1 MMGGI
6 AADENDLPR
15 GAGDVLAEGLAQY
28 RIGAKIRRLRQA
40 KDLGL
45 AQLGEHSGLSA
56 GMLSKIERGQQV
68 PTLPTL
74 LRISM
79 VFGVGLDHFFSDSEA
94 PVLEVVRRADR
105 LRLPDRTEGR
115 PHYLFE
121 SLDFPVTDKPFEA
134 YAAEFLADR
143 PVSAPHAHDGDE
155 VIYVIEG
162 RLEVSIHERSVEL
175 GPGDSLYFDA
185 RFDHSYRCLGDRA
198 AKAVVVVATP

>member
-1 MMGGI
+1 MDGI
-6 AADENDLPR
+6 AADENGAPR
-15 GAGDVLAEGLAQY
+15 QAGDVLTEGLAQY

-68 PTLPTL
+68 PTLQTL

-79 VFGVGLDHFFSDSEA
+79 VFGVGLDHFFSESDA

-105 LRLPDRTEGR
+105 LRLPDRTDGR
-115 PHYLFE
+115 PRYLFE
-121 SLDFPVTDKPFEA
+121 SLDYPVTDKPFET

-143 PVSAPHAHDGDE
+143 PLSEPHSHAGDE
-155 VIYVIEG
+155 LIFVIEG
-162 RLEVSIHERSVEL
+162 RLEVSIHERTVEL

-185 RFDHSYRCLGDRA
+185 RFDHAYRCLGDRA
-198 AKAVVVVATP
+198 ARAVVVVATP